1 MNNTDM
7 YVESILDST
16 KKYLYNLRYLAKD
29 DTSFL
34 KKINL
39 LMILSIVNQWAPDF
53 EISEGIKTKIQN
65 KEIVIEEITY
75 KFYLNTFLD
84 YFRIRRK
91 IPTDYKSKADKI

>member
-29 DTSFL
+29 DTPFL

-39 LMILSIVNQWAPDF
+39 LMILSIVNQ
-53 EISEGIKTKIQN
+53 
-65 KEIVIEEITY
+65 
-75 KFYLNTFLD
+75 
-84 YFRIRRK
+84 
-91 IPTDYKSKADKI
+91 